1 MTRSRLRHQGGA
13 TLVEAAIVIVFLLG
27 SLLLLTSML
36 GKMMDARLDYE
47 QGLRYAAWERT
58 VWFEARPANA
68 QTAAVKSSA
77 QIATEVQNRIFAERN
92 AAIRSDQ
99 GNANRRETMDNM
111 LMRPVAIR
119 LNSNTSAYQPWLV
132 DANNGRGNP
141 VYTRSNVS
149 NNGVPGPAAQ
159 GVNAMIDGISALT
172 SFSVQKNGLYGT
184 QLTADLDDTGYWK
197 EFRENA
203 RDNGRM
209 LDLRLDRNGN
219 GGQRE
224 LLLLSDGWNL
234 GGPGH
239 VTRQVQSLVAT
250 ELLDNPFVDTLFDI
264 VSWFPMARELGWLEF
279 GKVDPEQ
286 VPPQRLGRQ

>member
-1 MTRSRLRHQGGA
+1 MKPSIKRHQGGA
-13 TLVEAAIVIVFLLG
+13 TLVEAAIVVAFLLG

-58 VWFEARPANA
+58 VWFERAPPHSSGAP
-68 QTAAVKSSA
+68 VKSGA
-77 QIATEVQNRIFAERN
+77 QIAMEVQNRIFAERN
-92 AAIRSDQ
+92 ATIRSDQ
-99 GNANRRETMDNM
+99 GQANRREVLDNM

-119 LNSNTSAYQPWLV
+119 LNSGTSDYKAWLV
-132 DANNGRGNP
+132 DANNGNGNP
-141 VYTRSNVS
+141 LYTRSSAS

-159 GVNAMIDGISALT
+159 GVNAMIDGLSALT

-203 RDNGRM
+203 QANGRIN
-209 LDLRLDRNGN
+209 DLRLDRNGA

-224 LLLLSDGWNL
+224 LMLLADGWNL
-234 GGPGH
+234 GGPAH
-239 VTRQVQSLVAT
+239 VQRQVKSLVAT
-250 ELLDNPFVDTLFDI
+250 ELLDNEFVDILFDV
-264 VSWFPMARELGWLEF
+264 VSWFPMARELGWLDF
-279 GKVDPEQ
+279 GKVDPDQ
-286 VPPQRLGRQ
+286 VPAQRLGRP